1 MYTPPHFRI
10 EDEGVLFDLIDRH
23 PLGLLITGG
32 PAGLLANPVPMV
44 LDRSQRTLRGHVAR
58 ANPVWREF
66 GASGPVL
73 AVFQGPDHYVS
84 PSWYASKSQTG
95 KVVPTWN
102 YMMVQVRGQSRAVE
116 DPVWL
121 RALVSELTDRHE
133 AGRPEPWKVADA
145 PDDYLDSQ
153 IRGIVGF
160 EIAITALD
168 GKFKVSQN
176 RAPSDQAGVERALEQ
191 DGALT
196 EVVEYMR
203 RRRRK
208 D

>member
-10 EDEGVLFDLIDRH
+10 EDEGALFDLIDRH

-32 PAGLLANPVPMV
+32 PAGLLANPVPMI
-44 LDRSQRTLRGHVAR
+44 LDRTERTLRGHVAR
-58 ANPVWREF
+58 ANPAWREF
-66 GASGPVL
+66 AACGPVL

-84 PSWYASKSQTG
+84 PSWYASKSETG

-102 YMMVQVRGQSRAVE
+102 YMVVQARGHARTIE

-121 RALVSELTDRHE
+121 RALISDLTDRHE
-133 AGRPEPWKVADA
+133 AGRPEPWKVVDA
-145 PDDYLDSQ
+145 PDDYLVGQ
-153 IRGIVGF
+153 IKGIVGF
-160 EIAITALD
+160 EIAIAALD

-176 RAPSDQAGVERALEQ
+176 RAAPDQAGVERALEQ
-191 DGALT
+191 DDTLT

-203 RRRRK
+203 LRRRK